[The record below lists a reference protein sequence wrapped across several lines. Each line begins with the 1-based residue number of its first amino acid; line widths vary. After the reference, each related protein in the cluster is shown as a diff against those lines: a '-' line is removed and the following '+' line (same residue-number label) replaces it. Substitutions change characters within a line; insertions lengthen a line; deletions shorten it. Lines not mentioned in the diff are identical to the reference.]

1 MNQLILTYSYWYYLI
16 ARIIYYLI
24 VIIGILVSVAF
35 FTLFER
41 KLLRYIH
48 KRKGPNKASMLG
60 VTQPISDALK
70 LLTKELIYSSKISY
84 RVYTFRP
91 IIIITVALTLW
102 VIFPQNFICSN
113 VKYSILLILCCFRVS
128 VYPIIIGG
136 WSSHSSYA
144 ILGSIRGL
152 AQTISY
158 EVRIVII
165 IICPIIICDAINFFD
180 FKEYQVE
187 FRFGNWIWPSAT
199 ILYISSLAEVNRT
212 PFDFIE
218 GESELVSGFNI
229 EYYSFGFAFIFLAE
243 YSIIIWIRSLNSI
256 VFFPSYPIIISTLSY
271 AYSIV
276 WIRAS
281 LPRIRYDE
289 LIYLCWKVF
298 LPCRIILIS
307 IIFFIKF
314 FIINNI

>member
-1 MNQLILTYSYWYYLI
+1 MNQIILFYSYWYYIITRL
-16 ARIIYYLI
+16 IYYLV
-24 VIIGILVSVAF
+24 VIIRILVSVAF

-41 KLLRYIH
+41 KLLSYLH
-48 KRKGPNKASMLG
+48 KRKGPNKASLLG
-60 VTQPISDALK
+60 ITQPLSDAIK
-70 LLTKELIYSSKISY
+70 LLTKELIYSSKIRY
-84 RVYTFRP
+84 KIYTFSP
-91 IIIITVALTLW
+91 IIIITITLTLW
-102 VIFPQNFICSN
+102 IIFPSNFLCSIIN
-113 VKYSILLILCCFRVS
+113 NRILLILCCFRVS

-136 WSSHSSYA
+136 WSSRSSYA
-144 ILGSIRGL
+144 ILGALRGL

-158 EVRIVII
+158 EVSLVII
-165 IICPIIICDAINFFD
+165 IICPIILCDTFRFIEFEEF
-180 FKEYQVE
+180 QVYI
-187 FRFGNWIWPSAT
+187 RFGNWIWPS
-199 ILYISSLAEVNRT
+199 IIMLYISRLAEVNRT

-243 YSIIIWIRSLNSI
+243 YSIIIWIRGLNSI
-256 VFFPSYPIIISTLSY
+256 VFFPGYPIILSTLIY

-298 LPCRIILIS
+298 LPLRIILLS
-307 IIFFIKF
+307 IIFIIKY
-314 FIINNI
+314 FIIYNL